1 MSGALDD
8 LEAQAQLIDS
18 GQPLSSGAGLPPETA
33 PEPDNAVMFA
43 AFSNVALGLLKAI
56 RARVAKGLP
65 EISKEW
71 TDESLQVVAD
81 AIPPVINKH
90 LAKLMPLVGDY
101 PEEGALAMACIPLL
115 MGYIAA
121 QGAAGKVSNDKA
133 KDDSAAKAGGE
144 GAPIES

>member
-1 MSGALDD
+1 
-8 LEAQAQLIDS
+8 
-18 GQPLSSGAGLPPETA
+18 
-33 PEPDNAVMFA
+33 
-43 AFSNVALGLLKAI
+43 
-56 RARVAKGLP
+56 VAKGLP

-71 TDESLQVVAD
+71 NDESLQLVAD
-81 AIPPVINKH
+81 TIPPVINKY

-133 KDDSAAKAGGE
+133 KDGNEGKAVIAK
-144 GAPIES
+144 PVES